1 MKFHVNNTA
10 LLIAI
15 VASFLLAL
23 NAVLG
28 FVLTNQSKAAMK
40 SLFQNR
46 VLDIANTAAAMLNG
60 DELKAL
66 RAEDK
71 DTPAYRRIND
81 TLTYFQDNIDLDYI
95 YCIQAV
101 GEKEFVF
108 SVDPTV
114 EDPGVFG
121 EPIVYTEA
129 LYKASKGT
137 PAVDDESYT
146 DAWGSFYSAY
156 SPVFDSEG
164 NVAGIVAVDF
174 SASWYDA
181 QIDKQM
187 QTIIICMAVSLL
199 LCVLLV
205 LFVTR
210 HLRQRVNDMTKDLQ
224 HALEIAQSGSRAKT
238 AFLSSVSHEIR
249 TPMNAIIGLN
259 HIALENPNLPPETR
273 EQFKKIGASAKHLLS
288 IINDILDVSRIESGR
303 TVLKNEEFAFNNV
316 IEQVNVII
324 GSQCRDKGLIYDCRA
339 QAVANDFYIGDSVK
353 IKQVLIN
360 ILGNA
365 VKFTPKG
372 GTVTLQIE
380 KTAEF
385 DRKTTLKFTIKDTG
399 IGMSEDYIPK
409 IFDAFSRENDSAQ
422 NQYGS
427 TGLGMAITKGIV
439 DLLNG
444 QISVES
450 TKGVGTTFTVVIT
463 LTRAEPDAAAHPP
476 AQETIDIPIS
486 TADLNGRRI
495 LLAEDVEVNAE
506 IIKEVLKMRGMLV
519 EHAENGQ
526 IAVDMFSAQPSG
538 YYDAI
543 LMDMQMPVLNG
554 LEATKRIRSL
564 DRTDAKKIPIIAL
577 TANAFDE
584 DVQRSMQAGMNSHL
598 SKPIEPDTIYRTLE
612 KLISSQM

>member
-1 MKFHVNNTA
+1 MKFRVDNTA

-46 VLDIANTAAAMLNG
+46 VLDIANTAAAMING

-121 EPIVYTEA
+121 SPIVYTEA

-137 PAVDDESYT
+137 PAVDDESYA

-224 HALEIAQSGSRAKT
+224 HALDVAQSGSRAKT

-273 EQFKKIGASAKHLLS
+273 EQLKKIGASAQHLLS

-385 DRKTTLKFTIKDTG
+385 DRKTTLKFMIKDTG

-450 TKGVGTTFTVVIT
+450 TKGVGTAFTVVIT
-463 LTRAEPDAAAHPP
+463 LTQAATDVAHSP
-476 AQETIDIPIS
+476 AQETIEALLR
-486 TADLNGRRI
+486 TTELNGKRI

-526 IAVDMFSAQPSG
+526 IAVDMFNAQPVG

-554 LEATKRIRSL
+554 LEATKLIRSL
-564 DRTDAKKIPIIAL
+564 ARTDAKKIPIIAL

-584 DVQRSMQAGMNSHL
+584 DMQRSMQAGMNSHL
-598 SKPIEPDTIYRTLE
+598 SKPIEPDAIYRTLE
-612 KLISSQM
+612 RLISSQI

>member
-1 MKFHVNNTA
+1 MKFRVDNTA

-15 VASFLLAL
+15 VSSFLLAL

-40 SLFQNR
+40 S
-46 VLDIANTAAAMLNG
+46 ANTAAAMLNG

-121 EPIVYTEA
+121 SPIVYTEA

-137 PAVDDESYT
+137 PAVDDESYA

-224 HALEIAQSGSRAKT
+224 HALDVAQSGSRAKT

-273 EQFKKIGASAKHLLS
+273 EQLKKIGASAQHLLS

-385 DRKTTLKFTIKDTG
+385 DRKTTLKFMIKDTG

-450 TKGVGTTFTVVIT
+450 TKGVGTAFTVVIT
-463 LTRAEPDAAAHPP
+463 LTQAATDVAHSP
-476 AQETIDIPIS
+476 AQETIEALLR
-486 TADLNGRRI
+486 TTELNGKRI

-526 IAVDMFSAQPSG
+526 IAVDMFNAQPVG

-554 LEATKRIRSL
+554 LEATKLIRSL
-564 DRTDAKKIPIIAL
+564 ARTDAKKIPIIAL

-584 DVQRSMQAGMNSHL
+584 DMQRSMQAGMNSHL
-598 SKPIEPDTIYRTLE
+598 SKPIEPDAIYRTLE
-612 KLISSQM
+612 RLISSQI

>member
-1 MKFHVNNTA
+1 MKFRVDNTA

-121 EPIVYTEA
+121 SPIVYTEA

-137 PAVDDESYT
+137 PAVDDESYA

-224 HALEIAQSGSRAKT
+224 HALDVAQSGSRAKT

-273 EQFKKIGASAKHLLS
+273 EQLKKIGASAQHLLS

-385 DRKTTLKFTIKDTG
+385 DRKTTLKFMIKDTG

-450 TKGVGTTFTVVIT
+450 TKGVGTAFTVVIT
-463 LTRAEPDAAAHPP
+463 LTQAATDVAHSP
-476 AQETIDIPIS
+476 AQETIEALLR
-486 TADLNGRRI
+486 TTELNGKRI

-526 IAVDMFSAQPSG
+526 IAVDMFNAQPVG

-554 LEATKRIRSL
+554 LEATKLIRSL
-564 DRTDAKKIPIIAL
+564 ARTDAKKIPIIAL

-584 DVQRSMQAGMNSHL
+584 DMQRSMQAGMNSHL
-598 SKPIEPDTIYRTLE
+598 SKPIEPDAIYRTLE
-612 KLISSQM
+612 RLISSQI